1 MTIKATSK
9 IKVANTGAELSIP
22 LNKLKK
28 SQKSARKI
36 PHGEAAVAALAAS
49 IATKGMLQNL
59 VVEPEV
65 DADGAATGFYLV
77 TIGEGRRLAQLL
89 RAKRKEIK
97 KSEPIRCT
105 LDVANDPTEISLDE
119 NITRSELHPADQ
131 FDVFRYLSE
140 EKGFGAEEIAAR
152 FGVTAH
158 VVRQRLRLG
167 SVSPKLMQIYRDGDL
182 TLDQLMA
189 FAITEDRAR
198 QEDAFERLIHNREP
212 YAIRRLLTETNVPA
226 RDRRA
231 RFVGLEAY
239 EAAGGTILRDL
250 FSEDQGGYLEDAA
263 LLDRLTKEK
272 LERASAELCEYEGW
286 KWSEAHLDYPHS
298 HGLRR
303 LYPSP
308 VDLSPEDIA
317 AYAAAQ
323 AAYDAL
329 TAQFEGVEE
338 LPDDIDER
346 FGELEAVI
354 ERIDA
359 EREAYDPDVINRCG
373 AFVILNHDGTLRIER
388 GFVRRED
395 EHLHPASPVTD
406 ADHAD
411 GRSGTD
417 DLDEGGLSVGHDA
430 EAATGKPLSDLLVR
444 DLTAHRTLGL
454 RLALGEQPDV
464 ALIAVIH
471 ALVAQTFYHHD
482 MSCLDI
488 RPNSTALATHAEG
501 IEDTAAAKALVDRH
515 DRWAV
520 QLPESPSDLWNFV
533 VELDHDSRM
542 ALFAHCAA
550 LTVFAVRVPWDK
562 KPRALATADILATV
576 LALDMSQY
584 WTPTARSY
592 FGRVAKDHIVAAVSD
607 AVGPEAADRIA
618 AMKKAPMAEAA
629 ERLVAGTGWLP
640 RVIAGPA
647 IVHTSADGLT
657 DAEHS
662 AVKDAGGMIAAE

>member
-1 MTIKATSK
+1 MSVKQPETVVESGIE
-9 IKVANTGAELSIP
+9 IFIP
-22 LNKLKK
+22 LGKLKK
-28 SQKSARKI
+28 SPKNARKV
-36 PHGEAAVAALAAS
+36 PHGEAAIAALAAS
-49 IATKGMLQNL
+49 IAAKGMLQNL

-65 DADGAATGFYLV
+65 DAEGAATGFYLV
-77 TIGEGRRLAQLL
+77 TVGEGRRLAHLL
-89 RAKRKEIK
+89 RFRRKQIK
-97 KSEPIRCT
+97 KSEPIRCV
-105 LDVANDPTEISLDE
+105 LDTANDPREISLDE
-119 NITRSELHPADQ
+119 NVTRSDMHPADQ
-131 FDVFRYLSE
+131 FEVFRYLAE
-140 EKGFGAEEIAAR
+140 EKGFSAEEIAAR

-167 SVSPKLMQIYRDGDL
+167 SVSPTLMQIYRDGDL

-189 FAITEDRAR
+189 FAITEDHAR

-212 YAIRRLLTETNVPA
+212 YAIRRLLTEANVSA

-231 RFVGLEAY
+231 RFVGLEVY

-263 LLDRLTKEK
+263 LLDRLTKER
-272 LERASAELCEYEGW
+272 LENAAAELCEDEGW
-286 KWSEAHLDYPHS
+286 KWSEAYLDYPHS

-308 VDLSPEDIA
+308 VELSPEDAA

-329 TAQFEGVEE
+329 TAQCEGVEE

-346 FGELEAVI
+346 FGELEAEI

-359 EREAYDPDVINRCG
+359 KREAYDPDAVSRCG

-395 EHLHPASPVTD
+395 EHLHPARPVTD

-417 DLDEGGLSVGHDA
+417 DLDEGAPSVGQDD

-454 RLALGEQPDV
+454 RLALGAQPDV
-464 ALIAVIH
+464 ALTTVIH
-471 ALVAQTFYHHD
+471 AMVAQTFYHQAT
-482 MSCLDI
+482 SCLDI
-488 RPNSTALATHAEG
+488 RLTSAALAAHAEG
-501 IEDTAAAKALVDRH
+501 IEDTAAAKALADRH

-520 QLPESPSDLWNFV
+520 QLPESPSDLWRFV

-562 KPRALATADILATV
+562 KPRALATADTLATM

-592 FGRVAKDHIVAAVSD
+592 FGRVAKDDIIGAVSE

-618 AMKKAPMAEAA
+618 GMKKAPMAEAA
-629 ERLVAGTGWLP
+629 EQLVAGTGWLP
-640 RVIAGPA
+640 RIIAGPA
-647 IVHTSADGLT
+647 MFTRPLT
-657 DAEHS
+657 GRAMTKS
-662 AVKDAGGMIAAE
+662 GP

>member
-1 MTIKATSK
+1 MSAKQ
-9 IKVANTGAELSIP
+9 AEAVIESGTEIFIP

-28 SQKSARKI
+28 SPKNARKI
-36 PHGEAAVAALAAS
+36 PHGEAAIEALAGS
-49 IATKGMLQNL
+49 IAAKGMLQNL
-59 VVEPEV
+59 VVELEV
-65 DADGAATGFYLV
+65 DADGGTTGFYLV

-89 RAKRKEIK
+89 RAKRKQIK
-97 KSEPIRCT
+97 KSEPIRCV
-105 LDVANDPTEISLDE
+105 LDIANDPKEISLDE
-119 NITRSELHPADQ
+119 NVTRTDMHPADQ
-131 FDVFRYLSE
+131 YEVFRYLAE
-140 EKGFGAEEIAAR
+140 EKGYGAEEIAAR

-167 SVSPKLMQIYRDGDL
+167 SVSSRLMKIYRDGDL

-189 FAITEDRAR
+189 FAITEDHAR

-212 YAIRRLLTETNVPA
+212 YAIRRLLTETNVPL

-263 LLDRLTKEK
+263 LLDRLTKER
-272 LERASAELCEYEGW
+272 LESAAAELREYEGW

-303 LYPSP
+303 LYPSR
-308 VDLSPEDIA
+308 VDLSPKDIA
-317 AYAAAQ
+317 AYEAAQ

-329 TAQFEGVEE
+329 TSQFEGVEE

-346 FGELEAVI
+346 FSELEAEI

-359 EREAYDPDVINRCG
+359 KREAYDPDVISRCG
-373 AFVILNHDGTLRIER
+373 AFAILNHDGTLRIER

-395 EHLHPASPVTD
+395 EHLHPDNAAAG
-406 ADHAD
+406 ADELD
-411 GRSGTD
+411 GRSETD
-417 DLDEGGLSVGHDA
+417 DLDEAGVGQDD
-430 EAATGKPLSDLLVR
+430 EAVTGKPLSDLLVR
-444 DLTAHRTLGL
+444 DLTAYRTLGL
-454 RLALGEQPDV
+454 RFVLGEQPDV

-471 ALVAQTFYHHD
+471 AMVAQTFYHQAT
-482 MSCLDI
+482 SCLDI
-488 RPNSTALATHAEG
+488 RPISVPLASHADG
-501 IEDTAAAKALVDRH
+501 IEDTAAAKALADRH

-520 QLPESPSDLWNFV
+520 QLPESSSDLWRFV
-533 VELDHDSRM
+533 IELDHDSRM

-562 KPRALATADILATV
+562 KPGALATADTLATM

-592 FGRVAKDHIVAAVSD
+592 FGRVAKDHIIAAVSE

-618 AMKKAPMAEAA
+618 GMKKAPMADAA
-629 ERLVAGTGWLP
+629 EQLVAGTGWLP
-640 RVIAGPA
+640 PIIAGPA
-647 IVHTSADGLT
+647 SVDVSADGTT
-657 DAEHS
+657 DDEER
-662 AVKDAGGMIAAE
+662 AVDNADGMIAAE

>member
-1 MTIKATSK
+1 MSAKQTVTVVES
-9 IKVANTGAELSIP
+9 GAEIFVPLS
-22 LNKLKK
+22 KLKK
-28 SQKSARKI
+28 SPKNARKTS
-36 PHGEAAVAALAAS
+36 HGEAAIEALAGS
-49 IATKGMLQNL
+49 IAAKGMLQNL

-65 DADGAATGFYLV
+65 DADGETTGFYLV
-77 TIGEGRRLAQLL
+77 TVGEGRRLAQLL
-89 RAKRKEIK
+89 RAKRKQIK
-97 KSEPIRCT
+97 KSEPIRCV
-105 LDVANDPTEISLDE
+105 LDTANDPKEISLDE
-119 NITRSELHPADQ
+119 NVTRTSMHPADQ
-131 FDVFRYLSE
+131 FEVFKYLAE
-140 EKGFGAEEIAAR
+140 EKGYGAEEIAAR

-167 SVSPKLMQIYRDGDL
+167 SVSPRLMQVYRDGDL

-189 FAITEDRAR
+189 FAITEDHAR
-198 QEDAFERLIHNREP
+198 QEDAFERLLHNREP
-212 YAIRRLLTETNVPA
+212 YAIRRLLTELNVPA

-231 RFVGLEAY
+231 RLVGLEVY

-263 LLDRLTKEK
+263 LLDRLTKER
-272 LERASAELCEYEGW
+272 LENAAAELCEYEGW

-308 VDLSPEDIA
+308 IDLSPEDIA
-317 AYAAAQ
+317 AYEAAQ

-346 FGELEAVI
+346 FGELEAEV

-359 EREAYDPDVINRCG
+359 KREAYDPDVISRCG

-411 GRSGTD
+411 GRSDTD
-417 DLDEGGLSVGHDA
+417 DLDEGAPSLGQDD

-454 RLALGEQPDV
+454 RLELGEQPDV

-471 ALVAQTFYHHD
+471 ATVAQTFYHQPT
-482 MSCLDI
+482 SCLDI
-488 RPNSTALATHAEG
+488 RSTSAALAAHAEG
-501 IEDTAAAKALVDRH
+501 IEDTAAAKALADRH

-520 QLPESPSDLWNFV
+520 QLPESPSALWSFV
-533 VELDHDSRM
+533 VELDHDRRM

-562 KPRALATADILATV
+562 KPYALAAADTLAAA

-584 WTPTARSY
+584 WMPTARSY
-592 FGRVAKDHIVAAVSD
+592 FGRVAKDHIIAAVSD
-607 AVGPEAADRIA
+607 AVGTEAAGRIA
-618 AMKKAPMAEAA
+618 AMKKAAMAEAA
-629 ERLVAGTGWLP
+629 EQLVAGTGWLP
-640 RVIAGPA
+640 RIIARPA
-647 IVHTSADGLT
+647 VHAIADGT
-657 DAEHS
+657 SDDEDRAVDNAE
-662 AVKDAGGMIAAE
+662 GMIAAE

>member
-1 MTIKATSK
+1 VFKY
-9 IKVANTGAELSIP
+9 
-22 LNKLKK
+22 
-28 SQKSARKI
+28 
-36 PHGEAAVAALAAS
+36 LA
-49 IATKGMLQNL
+49 
-59 VVEPEV
+59 
-65 DADGAATGFYLV
+65 
-77 TIGEGRRLAQLL
+77 
-89 RAKRKEIK
+89 
-97 KSEPIRCT
+97 
-105 LDVANDPTEISLDE
+105 
-119 NITRSELHPADQ
+119 
-131 FDVFRYLSE
+131 E
-140 EKGFGAEEIAAR
+140 EKGYGAEEIAAR

-167 SVSPKLMQIYRDGDL
+167 SVSPRLMQVYRDGDL

-189 FAITEDRAR
+189 FALTEDHVR
-198 QEDAFERLIHNREP
+198 QEDAFERLLHNREP

-239 EAAGGTILRDL
+239 EVAGGTILRDL

-263 LLDRLTKEK
+263 LLHRLAKEK
-272 LERASAELCEYEGW
+272 LEGAAAELCEREGW
-286 KWSEAHLDYPHS
+286 RWTEAHLDYPHS

-308 VDLSPEDIA
+308 IDLSLEDAA

-329 TAQFEGVEE
+329 TVQFEGVEE

-346 FGELEAVI
+346 FGELEAEI

-359 EREAYDPDVINRCG
+359 KREAYAPDVVNRCG
-373 AFVILNHDGTLRIER
+373 AFVILNHDGILRIER

-395 EHLHPASPVTD
+395 EHLHFDSSATG
-406 ADHAD
+406 ADEVN
-411 GRSGTD
+411 GRSGMD
-417 DLDEGGLSVGHDA
+417 GLEEGGLSVGHDD

-454 RLALGEQPDV
+454 RIALGEQPDV

-471 ALVAQTFYHHD
+471 AIVAQTFYHQAV
-482 MSCLDI
+482 SCLDI
-488 RPNSTALATHAEG
+488 RPTSAALATHAEG
-501 IEDTAAAKALVDRH
+501 IEDTVAATALADRH

-520 QLPESPSDLWNFV
+520 QLPESPSDLWSFV

-542 ALFAHCAA
+542 ALLAHCAA

-562 KPRALATADILATV
+562 RQRALAAADTLATV
-576 LALDMSQY
+576 LALDMSQH
-584 WTPTARSY
+584 WLPTARSY
-592 FGRVAKDHIVAAVSD
+592 FGRVAKDHIIAAVSE

-629 ERLVAGTGWLP
+629 EQLVAGTGWLP
-640 RVIAGPA
+640 RIIAGPA
-647 IVHTSADGLT
+647 IVPASTNGVT
-657 DAEHS
+657 DAEHT
-662 AVKDAGGMIAAE
+662 ADAEGMIAAE

>member
-1 MTIKATSK
+1 MMTKATSK
-9 IKVANTGAELSIP
+9 IKIANTGAESFIP
-22 LNKLKK
+22 LSRLKK
-28 SQKSARKI
+28 SPKNARKT
-36 PHGEAAVAALAAS
+36 PHGEAAIEALAGS
-49 IATKGMLQNL
+49 IAANGMLQNL

-65 DADGAATGFYLV
+65 DADGAETGFYLV
-77 TIGEGRRLAQLL
+77 TVGEGRRLAQLL
-89 RAKRKEIK
+89 RAKRKQIK
-97 KSEPIRCT
+97 KSEPIRCVVDT
-105 LDVANDPTEISLDE
+105 ANDPKEISLDE
-119 NITRSELHPADQ
+119 NVTRTNMHPADQ
-131 FDVFRYLSE
+131 FEVFKYLAE
-140 EKGFGAEEIAAR
+140 EKGFSAEEIAAR
-152 FGVTAH
+152 FGVAAH

-167 SVSPKLMQIYRDGDL
+167 SVSPKLMQIYRDGEL

-189 FAITEDRAR
+189 FAITDDHAR

-263 LLDRLTKEK
+263 LLDRLTKER
-272 LERASAELCEYEGW
+272 LESAAAELCEYEGW
-286 KWSEAHLDYPHS
+286 KWAEAHLDYPHS

-303 LYPSP
+303 LYPSA

-323 AAYDAL
+323 GPTTL
-329 TAQFEGVEE
+329 TTQFEGVEE

-346 FGELEAVI
+346 IGKLEAEI
-354 ERIDA
+354 ECIDA
-359 EREAYDPDVINRCG
+359 KREAYDHDVVNCCG
-373 AFVILNHDGTLRIER
+373 VFVILNHDGTLRIER

-395 EHLHPASPVTD
+395 EHLHPDNPATG
-406 ADHAD
+406 ADEAD

-417 DLDEGGLSVGHDA
+417 DLDEGASSVGQDD

-471 ALVAQTFYHHD
+471 AMVAQTFYHQAT
-482 MSCLDI
+482 SCLDI
-488 RPNSTALATHAEG
+488 RLTSAALAAHAEG
-501 IEDTAAAKALVDRH
+501 IEDTAAAKALADRH

-520 QLPESPSDLWNFV
+520 QLPGSLSDLWSFV

-562 KPRALATADILATV
+562 RPRALATADTLATV

-584 WTPTARSY
+584 WLPTARSY
-592 FGRVAKDHIVAAVSD
+592 FGRVAKDHIIAAVND
-607 AVGPEAADRIA
+607 AVGTEAAGRIA

-629 ERLVAGTGWLP
+629 EQLVAGTGWLP
-640 RVIAGPA
+640 RIIAGPA
-647 IVHTSADGLT
+647 IVPASANGVT

-662 AVKDAGGMIAAE
+662 ADAEGMIAAE